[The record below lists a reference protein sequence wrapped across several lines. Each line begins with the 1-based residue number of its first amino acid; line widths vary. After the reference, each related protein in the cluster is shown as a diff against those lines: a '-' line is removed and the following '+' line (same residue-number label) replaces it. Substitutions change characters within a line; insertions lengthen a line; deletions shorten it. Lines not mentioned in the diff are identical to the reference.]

1 MRGFEDE
8 RIKRWLFER
17 PGRNSLLVSGVF
29 FVFFLLIFH
38 PRFDTNDD
46 VRQAMIASGVGIA
59 DHPDPHIL
67 FPHIYLGEM
76 LSTAYSY
83 LPTIPWYG
91 MMLYLGLFVGVW
103 MLVWVLLKK
112 EKSPWLWLLWAAL
125 PLMMNVQYTGVAFLL
140 GMGGVVA
147 GLNLFD
153 SGKSNRFGFRHII
166 LAVALIIASMIR
178 WEAFLL
184 VLGLTGVVFL
194 LNGTERRRGGE
205 LVFGLLVVLGIAF
218 GLHIADNHHYGNH
231 ADWKE
236 FRKQNALRGEI
247 TDYDHIPFNE
257 KTASLYQ
264 EIGWDESAFQLYQS
278 WFLADTAVQAIEKV
292 GQLVAAKKWS
302 WRWDTDRLKKRLIS
316 LPSQNL
322 FAGLLLLPMLLGFF
336 HLNKKDK
343 RKFILLFF
351 FASSLLLYLAFD
363 QWLHNRISLP
373 VMAFLLF
380 WVFYYQEKTW
390 QKAAKIAMLSF
401 SMLYFSAYLYRD
413 FQEKKRMDIAEQQ
426 LEALH
431 VDNKKLVAIWAD
443 SFPYEY
449 VFRPFREN
457 RDLFENL
464 SLLPLGMTVYTPFY
478 GQKMQ
483 KHGFS
488 DIHKALRDSNTVL
501 IARPELL
508 PAYQQFMAKYYAQEI
523 QFEEV
528 LSEKN
533 IAFYVWKLK

>member
-8 RIKRWLFER
+8 RINRWLFER
-17 PGRNSLLVSGVF
+17 PGRNSLLVSCVF

-67 FPHIYLGEM
+67 FPNIYLGEM

-91 MMLYLGLFVGVW
+91 LMLYLGLFAGVW

-112 EKSPWLWLLWAAL
+112 GKSPWLWLLWAAL
-125 PLMMNVQYTGVAFLL
+125 PMMMNVQYTGVAFLL

-147 GLNLFD
+147 GANLFD
-153 SGKSNRFGFRHII
+153 SGKSNRFLFRHVMFV
-166 LAVALIIASMIR
+166 LALIIASMIR

-194 LNGTERRRGGE
+194 LNRTERRRGGE

-218 GLHIADNHHYGNH
+218 GLHLAHNHHYDSNP
-231 ADWKE
+231 DWQN
-236 FRKQNALRGEI
+236 FRKHNALRGEV

-257 KTASLYQ
+257 KTTSLY
-264 EIGWDESAFQLYQS
+264 EAIGWDKSAFHLYQS
-278 WFLADTAVQAIEKV
+278 WFLADTAFHSIEKV
-292 GQLVAAKKWS
+292 EQLVAAKKWS
-302 WRWDTDRLKKRLIS
+302 WRWNSDRLKKRLIG
-316 LPSQNL
+316 LPGQNL
-322 FAGLLLLPMLLGFF
+322 FAGLLLIPMLLGFF
-336 HLNKKDK
+336 HLNKKHK
-343 RKFILLFF
+343 RKFIFLFL

-363 QWLHNRISLP
+363 RWLHNRISLP

-380 WVFYYQEKTW
+380 WVFYYQEEKW
-390 QKAAKIAMLSF
+390 GKAAKIVVLGLSI
-401 SMLYFSAYLYRD
+401 LYFSAYLYRD
-413 FQEKKRMDIAEQQ
+413 FQEKKRMEIAEQQ
-426 LEALH
+426 LEALY
-431 VDNKKLVAIWAD
+431 VGNQQLVAIWAD

-449 VFRPFREN
+449 VFRPFNEN
-457 RDLFENL
+457 RALIGNL
-464 SLLPLGMTVYTPFY
+464 SLLPLGMTVYTPFFA
-478 GQKMQ
+478 QKMR

-488 DIHKALRDSNTVL
+488 TIHAALQDSNTLLV
-501 IARPELL
+501 ARPELL
-508 PAYQQFMAKYYAQEI
+508 PAYQQFMTKYYGQKI

-528 LSEKN
+528 LSEKS
-533 IAFYVWKLK
+533 ISLYVWKLK